1 MALSRPLVAL
11 LSTLRGLFGAVFRC
25 IVSTAVVHCVMIVNM
40 VIAISKIGIK
50 AILLLIKLPVW
61 IVLLF
66 KIVANYLVDLAAGII
81 VGLLLPHEHLRD
93 NSAVDT
99 LRNML
104 EHPADSVSDLL
115 SI

>member
-1 MALSRPLVAL
+1 MAFSRPLVAL
-11 LSTLRGLFGAVFRC
+11 LTILHGIFGAIFGC
-25 IVSTAVVHCVMIVNM
+25 IVSTAVAQCAAIVNM
-40 VIAISKIGIK
+40 VFAIIKVGIK

-61 IVLLF
+61 IFLLF

-93 NSAVDT
+93 NSVVDT

-104 EHPADSVSDLL
+104 EHPADSVSDPL